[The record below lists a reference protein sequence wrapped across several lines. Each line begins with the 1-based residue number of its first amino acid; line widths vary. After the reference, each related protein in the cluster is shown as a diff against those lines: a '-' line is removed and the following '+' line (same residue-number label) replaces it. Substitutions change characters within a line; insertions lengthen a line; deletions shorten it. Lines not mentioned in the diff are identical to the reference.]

1 MLFQNK
7 KGIILGVAT
16 TSSIAYSIAK
26 LLREH
31 GADLILTYPN
41 DSIKRRLDPIA
52 QELGAVDT
60 FQCNV
65 SEPEAIANLAA
76 SVQNKGHKL
85 DFLVHSIA
93 FSNKDELKGRFV
105 DTSLENFLNTMNVSC
120 YSFISLCKHFEK
132 LLNPGSS
139 VLTLSYYGAVK
150 VIPNYNVMGVA
161 KAGLESSVRYLSND
175 LGPNIRV
182 NAISAGPIR
191 TPAASAIG
199 DFGKMLQ
206 SHKSTAPL
214 QRNVSPEEVAKSS
227 LYLLSDLA
235 SGVTS
240 EVHYVDGGF
249 SSVGL
254 SSRQPGEEQIHD
266 KI

>member
-26 LLREH
+26 LLKEQ

-41 DSIKRRLDPIA
+41 DSIKRRVDPIA
-52 QELGAVDT
+52 EELAALDT

-76 SVQNKGHKL
+76 NVQSRGHKI

-93 FSNKDELKGRFV
+93 FSNRDELKGRFV
-105 DTSLENFLNTMNVSC
+105 DTSLDNFLNTMNVSC
-120 YSFISLCKHFEK
+120 YSLISLCKHFEK
-132 LLNPGSS
+132 LMNPGASI
-139 VLTLSYYGAVK
+139 LTLSYYGAVK

-175 LGPNIRV
+175 LGPNIRI

-206 SHKSTAPL
+206 SHQSTAPL

-235 SGVTS
+235 SGVTG
-240 EVHYVDGGF
+240 EIHYVDGGYNC
-249 SSVGL
+249 VGL
-254 SSRQPGEEQIHD
+254 ASRDPSETMAPLT
-266 KI
+266 K